1 MGIGFSE
8 RRALDDVCTKKPA
21 QSWSW
26 PDDEAA
32 RTIVDSTCASRRPIA
47 SIFIKPEVVDAWS
60 RTGSQAHASLPHE
73 VVARQRTIRDLVER
87 DRAGSARGRDAG
99 AAPLQAREARARLGV
114 AGRVHRLD
122 LILTNTKYLFLGEGN
137 ADQTRER
144 ELVMYLSEAKN
155 LGLNTSPRRT
165 GSFSGQAAHCQ
176 ERGQRNFGGRAASI
190 ASRWGFY

>member
-1 MGIGFSE
+1 MV
-8 RRALDDVCTKKPA
+8 LLV
-21 QSWSW
+21 
-26 PDDEAA
+26 EA
-32 RTIVDSTCASRRPIA
+32 
-47 SIFIKPEVVDAWS
+47 EVVDAWS
-60 RTGSQAHASLPHE
+60 RTGLQAHASLPHE

-87 DRAGSARGRDAG
+87 DRAGAARGRDAG

-155 LGLNTSPRRT
+155 LGLGASPRRPVLL
-165 GSFSGQAAHCQ
+165 SGDAAHCVND
-176 ERGQRNFGGRAASI
+176 EDN
-190 ASRWGFY
+190 

>member
-1 MGIGFSE
+1 MVE
-8 RRALDDVCTKKPA
+8 
-21 QSWSW
+21 
-26 PDDEAA
+26 
-32 RTIVDSTCASRRPIA
+32 STCASRRPIA
-47 SIFIKPEVVDAWS
+47 SRVRWLKSIFIKPEVVDAWS

-99 AAPLQAREARARLGV
+99 AAPLQARQARARLRGLRV
-114 AGRVHRLD
+114 AGGVHRPY

-155 LGLNTSPRRT
+155 LG
-165 GSFSGQAAHCQ
+165 
-176 ERGQRNFGGRAASI
+176 
-190 ASRWGFY
+190 